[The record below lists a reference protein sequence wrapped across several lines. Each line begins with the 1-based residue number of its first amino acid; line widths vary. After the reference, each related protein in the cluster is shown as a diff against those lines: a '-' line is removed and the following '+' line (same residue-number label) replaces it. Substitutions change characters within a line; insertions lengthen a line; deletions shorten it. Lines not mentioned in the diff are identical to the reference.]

1 MGIAVGIIRFS
12 PLKDWEEDWE
22 IDLKKKIL
30 NIKTVERKFLKKEEK
45 GTESKI
51 IDNLYFW
58 IERKDDKSNLYLE
71 IIFQDKEKESIL
83 SGSFF
88 DSSEESADEKA
99 EKYAKRMIGEHP
111 IPIYLRY

>member
-1 MGIAVGIIRFS
+1 MGIGVWGSRFL
-12 PLKDWEEDWE
+12 PFKDWEEDWE
-22 IDLKKKIL
+22 IDLKKKML
-30 NIKTVERKFLKKEEK
+30 VIKTVEQKFLTNEEK
-45 GTESKI
+45 STESKI
-51 IDNLYFW
+51 ITDLYFW

-88 DSSEESADEKA
+88 DGSEESADEKA